1 MKTDWVLGASE
12 PAVVVRAFE
21 RRFGVSLKV
30 LEKAVRG
37 AATGSEDAA
46 RQYVA
51 VWHDLADAVLKL
63 VWKRRP
69 DLEPY
74 GEILREAVIAVAPAA
89 PFSRWVSHEGLSRGI
104 ALRLVCEIR
113 ITVPDAAPLRV
124 PRRGQWRPWA
134 DVGAMHTASQ
144 LIEVALIERTARTH
158 EMPLSR
164 VMHLFGLDRTETAR
178 LFGVTRQAVEQW
190 EQRGVPPER
199 QAKLSTIQAIGE
211 LLAHKLR
218 PGTLPGVART
228 GAEAY
233 HDETMLDMIAKDRHE
248 ALLEDVR
255 ASFDWAVTA

>member
-1 MKTDWVLGASE
+1 MNTDWVLGASE
-12 PAVVVRAFE
+12 PSVVVRAFE
-21 RRFGVSLKV
+21 RRFGGSLKV
-30 LEKAVRG
+30 LEKAVLG

-46 RQYVA
+46 HEYVA
-51 VWHDLADAVLKL
+51 AWHDLAEAVLKL

-69 DLEPY
+69 ELEPF
-74 GEILREAVIAVAPAA
+74 GEVLREAVIAVAPAA

-104 ALRLVCEIR
+104 GLRLLCEIR
-113 ITVPDAAPLRV
+113 ITVPDAAQLRV

-134 DVGAMHTASQ
+134 EVRAMHTAWQ

-158 EMPLSR
+158 DTPLSR
-164 VMHLFGLDRTETAR
+164 VMQLFGLDRTEIAR

-211 LLAHKLR
+211 LLARKLR

-228 GAEAY
+228 RAEAY
-233 HDETMLDMIAKDRHE
+233 RGETMLDMIVKHRHE

-255 ASFDWAVTA
+255 ASFDWAATA